1 MLIQIDTRE
10 KKDVIEGIKSYFDSH
25 GIDHFDEKLEVGDY
39 EDVHN
44 PGVVIDRK
52 HDLLELCK
60 NLSDVPQKK
69 KGTGEF
75 KKNSQNKNITDRE
88 RFIREIKYAQELG
101 KKLIFLVEHGQGIK
115 RLEDVRKWKN
125 PRLKESALA
134 TSGEMLYKKL
144 LILENEYGVKFYF
157 CSKKDTG
164 REIIRLLK
172 EVSDE

>member
-10 KKDVIEGIKSYFDSH
+10 KKDVIEGIKQHFGSQ
-25 GIDHFDEKLEVGDY
+25 GIGYFDEKLEVGDY

-52 HDLLELCK
+52 HNLNELCS

-69 KGTGEF
+69 KGTKVF
-75 KKNSQNKNITDRE
+75 KMNSQNKTITDRE
-88 RFIREIKYAQELG
+88 RFIREIKRAQELG

-115 RLEDVRKWKN
+115 CLEDVRKWKN

>member
-10 KKDVIEGIKSYFDSH
+10 KKDVIEGIKSYFDSQ
-25 GIDHFDEKLEVGDY
+25 GIDYFDEKLEVGDY
-39 EDVHN
+39 EDIHN

-52 HDLLELCK
+52 HDLGELCN

-69 KGTGEF
+69 KGTKEF
-75 KKNSQNKNITDRE
+75 KKDKNNKVITDRD
-88 RFIREIKYAQELG
+88 RFLREIQRAKELG
-101 KKLIFLVEHGQGIK
+101 KKLVFLVEHGQGIK

-172 EVSDE
+172 EIPNE

>member
-10 KKDVIEGIKSYFDSH
+10 KKDIIEDIKHYFDSQ
-25 GIDHFDEKLEVGDY
+25 GIEYFDEKLDVGDY

-52 HDLLELCK
+52 QNLVELCK

-69 KGTGEF
+69 KGTNEF
-75 KKNSQNKNITDRE
+75 KKNRQNKTVTDRE
-88 RFIREIKYAQELG
+88 RFIKEIKRSKELG
-101 KKLIFLVEHGQGIK
+101 KKLVFLVEHGQGIK
-115 RLEDVRKWKN
+115 CLEDVRKWRN

-164 REIIRLLK
+164 KEIIRLLK
-172 EVSDE
+172 ELSNE

>member
-10 KKDVIEGIKSYFDSH
+10 KKDIIEDIKLYFDSQ
-25 GIDHFDEKLEVGDY
+25 GIEYFDEKLDVGDY

-52 HDLLELCK
+52 QNLVELCK

-69 KGTGEF
+69 KGTNEF
-75 KKNSQNKNITDRE
+75 KKNRQNKTITDRE
-88 RFIREIKYAQELG
+88 RFIKEIKRSKELG
-101 KKLIFLVEHGQGIK
+101 KKLVFLVEHGQGIK
-115 RLEDVRKWKN
+115 CLEDVRKWRN

-164 REIIRLLK
+164 KEIIRLLK
-172 EVSDE
+172 ELSNE

>member
-10 KKDVIEGIKSYFDSH
+10 KEHAIEGIKHYLDSQ
-25 GIDHFDEKLEVGDY
+25 GIAFFDEKLDVGDY

-52 HDLLELCK
+52 QNLNELCN

-75 KKNSQNKNITDRE
+75 KKNSKNKIITDRE
-88 RFIREIKYAQELG
+88 RFIKEIKRAQELG

-115 RLEDVRKWKN
+115 CLEDVRKWKN
-125 PRLKESALA
+125 PRLRESALA

-164 REIIRLLK
+164 KEIVRLLK
-172 EVSDE
+172 EASDE